1 MGSEY
6 KVQCENE
13 LEKIIRQIAK
23 RYQPK
28 SMILFGSL
36 ARGVIHENSDI
47 DLCIVID
54 TENKRKLAADMYL
67 QVESEVPFDLII
79 YTPEEWKKHISNTSS
94 FAYHILKEGRVLNGR
109 LH

>member
-13 LEKIIRQIAK
+13 LDKIIRQIAK

-54 TENKRKLAADMYL
+54 TASKRKLVADMYL
-67 QVESEVPFDLII
+67 NVESDIPFDLII
-79 YTPEEWKKHISNTSS
+79 YTQEEWERNIHNTSS
-94 FAYHILKEGRVLNGR
+94 FAYHILKEGRILHGR
-109 LH
+109 LN